1 MHPEIKVHLDH
12 QALDC
17 PVLQDQ
23 QVQPEIRALR
33 VRLEILALL
42 ELLAHQVL
50 EELLEPM
57 ELLARPDLREPQDYL
72 VRVAH
77 LE

>member
-1 MHPEIKVHLDH
+1 VHPEIKVHLDH

-42 ELLAHQVL
+42 ELLAHQVRL
-50 EELLEPM
+50 GF
-57 ELLARPDLREPQDYL
+57 DLRKNLWQL
-72 VRVAH
+72 A
-77 LE
+77 LFSI